1 MTSPVSISETTID
14 RLADACE
21 RSIYGSI
28 SVSHRSLHAAW
39 QHQFS
44 ARGKRSRMRLAII
57 SSVELG
63 LNSEQSE
70 VLASACELV
79 HQASLI
85 HDDLMDSDTH
95 RNGKPTVWHAF
106 GPATAICLGDAL
118 LVEAMCRIVAVPNV
132 ANTAKSALAQLF
144 RDSIHAAADGQ
155 IDDCS
160 VAKIANFKF
169 SDYCIAVRK
178 KSGALFALPVLAAMI
193 ARDFSAD
200 EQNIVWQAYAEFGI
214 AYQLLDDLHDKDE
227 DKGQRLNGY
236 WILQQESEQEA
247 SEELYAAVVQHLS
260 HAETLLNRLPNAVK
274 HSFFAVRDD
283 MLAKVPK
290 LKAVI

>member
-1 MTSPVSISETTID
+1 MTSPVSTSETTID

-21 RSIYGSI
+21 RSIYESI
-28 SVSHRSLHAAW
+28 SASHRSLYTAW

-44 ARGKRSRMRLAII
+44 ARGKRSRMRLAIR
-57 SSVELG
+57 SSIDLG
-63 LNSEQSE
+63 LSGKQSE
-70 VLASACELV
+70 ILASACELV

-106 GPATAICLGDAL
+106 GSATAICLGDAL
-118 LVEAMCRIVAVPNV
+118 LVEAMTRIVALPDVSHS
-132 ANTAKSALAQLF
+132 ARMALAQLF
-144 RDSIHAAADGQ
+144 RNSIHAAADGQ

-160 VAKIANFKF
+160 MDKLAHF
-169 SDYCIAVRK
+169 SYLDYCIAVRK

-193 ARDFSAD
+193 VREFSAE
-200 EQNIVWQAYAEFGI
+200 EQNTVWQAYAEFGI

-236 WILQQESEQEA
+236 WILKQESERDAQA
-247 SEELYAAVVQHLS
+247 LLHATVVRHLS
-260 HAETLLNRLPNAVK
+260 QAETLLDRLPSALK
-274 HSFFAVRDD
+274 HSFYVVRDE
-283 MLAKVPK
+283 MLAKIPRFE
-290 LKAVI
+290 AV